1 MVTAKRL
8 IGNDLQV
15 VREAL
20 CWRPVSAKGTP
31 YLGKVPGEQG
41 IWIAAAHGKWG
52 ISLGLGIGKVM
63 TEMLQGK
70 NTSADVSQLAL

>member
-31 YLGKVPGEQG
+31 YLRKVPGEQG